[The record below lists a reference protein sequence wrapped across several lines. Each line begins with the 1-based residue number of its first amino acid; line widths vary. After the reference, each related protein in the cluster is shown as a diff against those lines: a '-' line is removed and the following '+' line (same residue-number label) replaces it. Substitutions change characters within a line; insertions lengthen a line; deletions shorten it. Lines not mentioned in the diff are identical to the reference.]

1 MNNESLIL
9 LAPNFAALAT
19 LARRPEPA
27 VLWPVGPQSLAA
39 HWLDHAVRLG
49 RKRVVIH
56 ALDRPAMVR
65 AELGGGAYWSLQ
77 LEISS
82 APAPADAIPMHRLP
96 GDLLQSVPQTPA
108 ELLHWWFDLNFRWLT
123 GRDPAAVS
131 IDRCRDGRGWIAP
144 GARVHP
150 SALMT
155 PPYWIGAGAEIGPDC
170 RVGPYAVIGPNCLL
184 ENDVRLE
191 HSLVLRN
198 TFLGRHL
205 DVRSKIVEGGTLL
218 DFLWGTRVEITD
230 AFIASALV
238 PEGERMPWH
247 ERLLAAG
254 RRSYFRLCRLLPRRL
269 PA

>member
-1 MNNESLIL
+1 LKTEPLIL
-9 LAPNFAALAT
+9 LAPDFAALAT
-19 LARRPEPA
+19 LARRPDPA

-49 RKRVVIH
+49 RKHVVIH
-56 ALDRPAMVR
+56 ALDRPDRVR
-65 AELGGGAYWSLQ
+65 TELGGGAYWSLQ
-77 LEISS
+77 LEISP
-82 APAPADAIPMHRLP
+82 APAPAGAIPMHRLP
-96 GDLLQSVPQTPA
+96 GDSLQSIPQTPS

-123 GRDPAAVS
+123 GRDPNAVS

-144 GARVHP
+144 GASVHP
-150 SALMT
+150 SALMIA
-155 PPYWIGAGAEIGPDC
+155 PYWIGADTEIGPDC

-218 DFLWGTRVEITD
+218 DFLSGTRVELTD
-230 AFIASALV
+230 KFIASALA
-238 PEGERMPWH
+238 PDPKRAPGEEGFMTAW
-247 ERLLAAG
+247 G
-254 RRSYFRLCRLLPRRL
+254 RTLVRLCRWR
-269 PA
+269 PARSAA